1 MAYHGKPL
9 SAKHKL
15 FVEEYLRNGE
25 NGTQA
30 AIAVGY
36 SETSAAKMACKIL
49 QQPNVADHL
58 ARRRKSVAK
67 AAAMETDE
75 IAAELAKLAR
85 SKITDVMSW
94 DAATVTLKPSADIPE
109 DAAAAIES
117 VEQTMSGLKVK
128 MHSKKG
134 ALDSLARINGA
145 FKDNLNV
152 GGDLIDQLR
161 AKMAADDDSAE

>member
-1 MAYHGKPL
+1 MARHGAPVA
-9 SAKHKL
+9 AKHKL
-15 FVEEYLRNGE
+15 LVEEYLRNGG
-25 NGTQA
+25 NGKEA

-36 SETSAAKMACKIL
+36 KESGASKLASKIL
-49 QQPNVADHL
+49 ALDNVQEYL
-58 ARRRKSVAK
+58 AKRRVAVTQ
-67 AAAMETDE
+67 AAAMDTEE
-75 IAAELAKLAR
+75 IAAELAKIAR
-85 SKITDVMSW
+85 GKITDVMSW
-94 DAATVTLKPSADIPE
+94 NEATVALKPSSAITD

-152 GGDLIDQLR
+152 GGDIIEQLR
-161 AKMAADDDSAE
+161 AKMAADDGAE